1 MEHKAA
7 MTAHAAAP
15 ETSLRAFPDFL
26 KLWGG
31 QGVSLLGS
39 QITEVALPLTAVLVL
54 HANAAQMGVLG
65 VARWLPFLVF
75 TLWVGVWADRVR
87 RLPLLIGVDVLRAL
101 TMGLIAAL
109 AIGGWLHFSV
119 LVVLV
124 FLFGAMT
131 VVFDVA
137 YYSFVPCVVPQDKL
151 VGANSRLQATTSL
164 AQVGGPGLGGL
175 LVQALTA
182 PYALLA
188 DAISFVVST
197 FSLLWIRTEEPKPE
211 PDPEAGGNLAR
222 IREGLSITYRNP
234 FLRAFAGVAGF
245 YNLFEQWI
253 LTLFILYGVRKLGMS
268 GLSIGLVLSAAAV
281 GALVGSVAAGPF
293 ARRLGV
299 GRSVLIEVLLECGV
313 LLAIPL
319 TPAHS
324 LVTVPLL
331 AAAWALNGFGT
342 ASSSVIAITLRQLVT
357 PERLLGRMNASYRFV
372 SFGAIPLGAL
382 LGGTAGQLLGLRAAL
397 FVGCIALLS
406 TVVWIVFSP
415 LPGLRDVSEAT
426 PESEPA

>member
-7 MTAHAAAP
+7 MTAHAATP

-54 HANAAQMGVLG
+54 RANAAQMGVLG

-109 AIGGWLHFSV
+109 AIGGWLHFSL

-124 FLFGAMT
+124 FIFGAMT

-197 FSLLWIRTEEPKPE
+197 FSLLWIRTEESKPE
-211 PDPEAGGNLAR
+211 PDPEAGGSLAR

-253 LTLFILYGVRKLGMS
+253 LTLFILYAVRKLGMS
-268 GLSIGLVLSAAAV
+268 AGSIGLVLSAGAV
-281 GALVGSVAAGPF
+281 GALLGSVAASPA
-293 ARRLGV
+293 ARRLGA
-299 GRSVLIEVLLECGV
+299 GRSVLLAVVLECGV
-313 LLAIPL
+313 LLVVPFA
-319 TPAHS
+319 PAHS
-324 LVTVPLL
+324 LLTLPIL
-331 AAAWALNGFGT
+331 AVAFALNGVGT
-342 ASSSVIAITLRQLVT
+342 ASSSVMAITIRQLVT

-372 SFGAIPLGAL
+372 SYGAIPLGAL
-382 LGGTAGQLLGLRAAL
+382 LGGTAGQVLGLRAGL
-397 FVGCIALLS
+397 IAGAVLLLS
-406 TVVWIVFSP
+406 TVVWILLSP
-415 LPGLRDVSEAT
+415 LPRLRTIEDALPAEA
-426 PESEPA
+426 